1 MEDDDKVTQ
10 EQKQRRLAWLQLQ
23 EIDEPED
30 LRIAEMPYRGL
41 PVV

>member
-1 MEDDDKVTQ
+1 VEDDDKVTQ
-10 EQKQRRLAWLQLQ
+10 EQKQHRLAWLQ

-30 LRIAEMPYRGL
+30 LRFAEMPYRGL